1 LSVCIYSRSD
11 TSMCVSNDS
20 NLSPNSLPSGNCCLP
35 AYSTVQASTLESV
48 TPNHET
54 YLASRRLAVSSSCD
68 GITPVR
74 DEESLP
80 ESEEQCTT
88 ISDHNLIL
96 DSSVITEYTSSY
108 AKAIAKA
115 IGTCELLVRFNNI
128 REKLKQSNQPHA
140 LKDEHHHLLAKLQTM
155 VLRTRSEKHAKLKD
169 LENPYKQHNCLP
181 KENTEYA
188 SLVRDYHYCQQLLR
202 TMNCQL

>member
-1 LSVCIYSRSD
+1 MLRFWPIIATNRLISFQWTKLFKFKGIFLSVCIYSRSD

-35 AYSTVQASTLESV
+35 AFSTVQASTLESV

-88 ISDHNLIL
+88 INSDHNLIL

-108 AKAIAKA
+108 AKA
-115 IGTCELLVRFNNI
+115 N
-128 REKLKQSNQPHA
+128 S
-140 LKDEHHHLLAKLQTM
+140 
-155 VLRTRSEKHAKLKD
+155 
-169 LENPYKQHNCLP
+169 
-181 KENTEYA
+181 
-188 SLVRDYHYCQQLLR
+188 
-202 TMNCQL
+202 

>member
-1 LSVCIYSRSD
+1 
-11 TSMCVSNDS
+11 MCVSNDS

-88 ISDHNLIL
+88 INSDHNLIL

-115 IGTCELLVRFNNI
+115 IGTCELVRFDNI

-140 LKDEHHHLLAKLQTM
+140 LGLKDEHHLLAKLQTM
-155 VLRTRSEKHAKLKD
+155 VLRTRSEKRAKLKE
-169 LENPYKQHNCLP
+169 LEKNLYKQHNVYLRRTP
-181 KENTEYA
+181 NMLHLFEITT
-188 SLVRDYHYCQQLLR
+188 CQKLLR